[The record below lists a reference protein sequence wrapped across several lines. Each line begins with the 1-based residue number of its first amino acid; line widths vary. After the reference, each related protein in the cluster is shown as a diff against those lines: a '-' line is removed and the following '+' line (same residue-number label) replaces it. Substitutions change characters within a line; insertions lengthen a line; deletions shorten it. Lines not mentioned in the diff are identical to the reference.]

1 MKKASFLFAAL
12 GFGAAAAFAA
22 EPVVTPAAGSA
33 DAPVALE
40 KIMVTGSLA
49 DPAAGD
55 DTVALE
61 KIMVTGSLQE
71 PAEAPVALE
80 KIMVT
85 GSLADPADAPV
96 ALEKI
101 MVTGSLAPRPVLK
114 RTHAKR

>member
-1 MKKASFLFAAL
+1 MNHALSLLAAAL
-12 GFGAAAAFAA
+12 GAAAAFAA
-22 EPVVTPAAGSA
+22 EPTITPALASA
-33 DAPVALE
+33 NAPVALE

-61 KIMVTGSLQE
+61 KIMVTGSLQD
-71 PAEAPVALE
+71 PTEAPVALE

-101 MVTGSLAPRPVLK
+101 MVTGSLAPRPALK
-114 RTHAKR
+114 RVHTKR